1 MKWKYEGDYMTK
13 MTKRE
18 CEVEIKRL
26 KNSVEFFKEMWIKE
40 RAKDI
45 IRRYSTPA
53 EGSLNPTTESY
64 LPTKGGWRSLT
75 KKRSVQLRQRTNRIR
90 N

>member
-1 MKWKYEGDYMTK
+1 MTK

-26 KNSVEFFKEMWIKE
+26 KNSVKFFKEMWIKE

-53 EGSLNPTTESY
+53 KGPLNPTTETNI
-64 LPTKGGWRSLT
+64 PTIKSWRCLT
-75 KKRSVQLRQRTNRIR
+75 TKEAIKVAAEQIEFEINMG
-90 N
+90 

>member
-1 MKWKYEGDYMTK
+1 MVK

-18 CEVEIKRL
+18 LEVEIKRL
-26 KNSVEFFKEMWIKE
+26 KNSIKFFKEMWIEE

-45 IRRYSTPA
+45 RRHYSTPA
-53 EGSLNPTTESY
+53 EGLFDPTTQPG

-75 KKRSVQLRQRTNRIR
+75 KNEALKVAAEEIEFEINIG
-90 N
+90 